1 MKGLM
6 CIVIIGLCFATT
18 LAFADIIGKSDEEV
32 QSIANP
38 ILDTFLEGMKVGD
51 YAKYSM
57 YFDDTLKE
65 ALPEKKF
72 RVVREQIKSQMG
84 DYQSR
89 EYLGFLNKG
98 PMTIVLWKGIFDK
111 IEDEMLIKVVLSKRG
126 NKYVITGVWF
136 Q

>member
-1 MKGLM
+1 MKVLA
-6 CIVIIGLCFATT
+6 CIIGLAFVITS
-18 LAFADIIGKSDEEV
+18 AFADIIGKSDEEV

-38 ILDTFLEGMKVGD
+38 ILDMFLEGMKIGD
-51 YAKYSM
+51 YTKYSM
-57 YFDDTLKE
+57 YFDDTLRE

-72 RVVREQIKSQMG
+72 RIVREQIKSQMG

-98 PMTIVLWKGIFDK
+98 PMTVVLWKGTFDK
-111 IEDEMLIKVVLSKRG
+111 TEDEVLIKTVLSKRG
-126 NKYVITGVWF
+126 YKYVITGVWF

>member
-1 MKGLM
+1 MKVLV
-6 CIVIIGLCFATT
+6 CIVVIGLALVITS
-18 LAFADIIGKSDEEV
+18 AFAGIIGKSDEEV

-38 ILDTFLEGMKVGD
+38 ILDMFLEGMKIGD
-51 YAKYSM
+51 YTKYSM

-65 ALPEKKF
+65 ALPEKRF
-72 RVVREQIKSQMG
+72 RVVREQIKGQMG

-98 PMTIVLWKGIFDK
+98 PMTIVLWKGAFDK
-111 IEDEMLIKVVLSKRG
+111 TEDEVLIKVVLSKRG
-126 NKYVITGVWF
+126 DKYVITGVWF